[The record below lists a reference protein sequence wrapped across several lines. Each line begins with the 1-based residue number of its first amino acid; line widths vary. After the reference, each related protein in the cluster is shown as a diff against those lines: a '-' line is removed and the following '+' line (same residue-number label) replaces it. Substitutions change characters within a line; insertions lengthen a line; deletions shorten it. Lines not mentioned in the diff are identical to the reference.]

1 MLTLLASALVTGS
14 LLSASQTVALVGSPK
29 VPETI
34 YAFRMKNIDGKEVPL
49 SKYKGKV
56 LLVVN
61 VASYCGNTPQY
72 KGLEKLYAEQE
83 KNGLEV
89 LGFPA
94 NQFGAQEPGSDA
106 EIKEFCSKTYSVT
119 FPMFSKIVVKGEG
132 EHPLYQ
138 WLIANAS
145 RHEDIEWNFAKF
157 LIGRDGKVVARF
169 GPRVQP
175 DSPEIAEAIQKALA
189 EKS

>member
-1 MLTLLASALVTGS
+1 MPAMITTALIAASLALAACNAVVPA
-14 LLSASQTVALVGSPK
+14 ASKPAG
-29 VPETI
+29 TI
-34 YAFRMKNIDGKEVPL
+34 YDFKMKNIEGKEVPL

-72 KGLEKLYAEQE
+72 KSLEKLYADEHR
-83 KNGLEV
+83 KGFEV

-94 NQFGAQEPGSDA
+94 NQFGSQEPGSDA
-106 EIKEFCSKTYSVT
+106 EIKEFCEKTYQVT

-138 WLIANAS
+138 WLIASAP

-157 LIGRDGKVVARF
+157 LVDRNGYVIARF
-169 GPRVQP
+169 SPKTQP
-175 DSPEIAEAIQKALA
+175 DSEEVKEAVQKALA
-189 EKS
+189 EH